1 MNSGPNIG
9 FRVRTKI
16 QRPDQELVDAFKGW
30 PIGNICDANGRL
42 GAMHHQIKP
51 LNPAWRFV
59 GTAVT
64 VRARPVDN
72 LLVYKA
78 LQLVQPGD
86 VLVITN
92 DGSSATS
99 VFGDLVVSIARAR
112 GVAAMVT
119 DGMARDGAGILE
131 VDLPV
136 FVRGLNANGPYKD
149 GPGEV
154 NFPIS
159 CGGIPVHPG
168 DILAGDGDGVVV
180 VRRED
185 APFVAKNLEKIIQK
199 ESQTAERIATGQY
212 FLDWIDEVLM
222 EKGIQIIES

>member
-1 MNSGPNIG
+1 
-9 FRVRTKI
+9 
-16 QRPDQELVDAFKGW
+16 
-30 PIGNICDANGRL
+30 
-42 GAMHHQIKP
+42 
-51 LNPAWRFV
+51 
-59 GTAVT
+59 
-64 VRARPVDN
+64 VDN